1 MVMAKILYVSDEL
14 HQKLKF
20 LATKVGMT
28 MQEATDLA
36 IGDWIGRKEL
46 EEKQQELLLNR
57 IEQKLSSEERQ
68 LLEAMLARKKVK

>member
-1 MVMAKILYVSDEL
+1 MAKILYVSDEL

-68 LLEAMLARKKVK
+68 LLEAMLTRKKVK